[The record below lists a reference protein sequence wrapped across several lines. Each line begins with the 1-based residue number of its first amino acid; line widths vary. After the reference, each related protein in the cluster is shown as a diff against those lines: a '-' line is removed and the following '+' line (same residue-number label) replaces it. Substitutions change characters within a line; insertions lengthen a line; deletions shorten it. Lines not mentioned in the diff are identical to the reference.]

1 MFHTAPK
8 CLLKSH
14 YIRILLVR
22 ENIGSRAGIKGVFTP
37 ANPNLPRHYFFFLQK
52 RLSLKP
58 LFSSLLPCLISP
70 SLNQTHDLHGRSFKA
85 QHKPPTPLPWPKLH
99 GSTNSCRCEPPL
111 NSTPFLL
118 YPANPHRQPPPL
130 KKKKK
135 KPTTHQPQPTS
146 Q

>member
-1 MFHTAPK
+1 MHDRFVLRKHWVRSWRKMCVLHQP
-8 CLLKSH
+8 
-14 YIRILLVR
+14 ILTCHV
-22 ENIGSRAGIKGVFTP
+22 T
-37 ANPNLPRHYFFFLQK
+37 FFFFFS
-52 RLSLKP
+52 RNLKP
-58 LFSSLLPCLISP
+58 LCSSLLPCLISP

-135 KPTTHQPQPTS
+135 KTNHPPQPTS